1 MNKRGISPLIATVL
15 LVAFSIALAAM
26 VSTYIIGK
34 TKEFKPEAIIEDS
47 LLCDNVAL
55 DYSVE
60 STGINPLTL
69 QALSGNLKKLT
80 GLKLVNKGSFT
91 IYKYTMNAPGVS
103 TLNNIPLKGKNDA
116 GGDVTNL
123 KPGESLGF
131 EIGLK
136 VTADKLIK
144 IIPIIQDPEK
154 DKTYIKCTKSQ
165 LIFDYA
171 KLCKDIYGDIHGV
184 TNNYCPP

>member
-55 DYSVE
+55 DYSVD
-60 STGINPLTL
+60 STFGLEQIG
-69 QALSGNLKKLT
+69 ASGNLKKLT

-91 IYKYTMNAPGVS
+91 VYKYTMNAPGGS
-103 TLNNIPLKGKNDA
+103 TLNNIPIKGKDIDGA
-116 GGDVTNL
+116 DVTNL

-131 EIGLK
+131 EIGLE
-136 VTADKLIK
+136 VTTDKLIK

-165 LIFDYA
+165 LIFDYG
-171 KLCKDIYGDIHGV
+171 KLCNDVGA
-184 TNNYCPP
+184 TCT